1 MSLPALQAKSAISR
15 YFPCHSTIL
24 NKKTTFSN
32 RIITSYGIIALRR
45 NQSSQQPDDL
55 IRRNGPILPHV
66 DPVHCVECSKVYKNC
81 EYVHKSIPAKDTFS
95 VLLQERKNTH
105 AYTDIVRG
113 QYKIFDEYTL
123 KALVHELT
131 CVEAHRLLSWSFDQ
145 LWSSLWVYHSKRRS
159 FKSAECI
166 KSKAIFQEKYPQIRS
181 TILECINK
189 NLRPHYPFNEFGFP
203 KGRREKGE
211 DGLQCAVREFCEE
224 TGYKSGDLQILDPS
238 YTVKEEFIGSD
249 RQCYR
254 HIYYIAFVNCDNEP
268 TINRFDI
275 KQAGEINNMGWYS
288 FDQAFKMLES
298 RPYDVTKSP
307 ALKKALDRLQMQPL
321 IDTCSL

>member
-1 MSLPALQAKSAISR
+1 MSLPSLQARSALSR
-15 YFPCHSTIL
+15 YLPCHSSIL
-24 NKKTTFSN
+24 NKKSTYSN
-32 RIITSYGIIALRR
+32 RVITSYGIIAIRP
-45 NQSSQQPDDL
+45 NTIDQSGKVRQ
-55 IRRNGPILPHV
+55 NGPVLPHV
-66 DPVHCVECSKVYKNC
+66 NPVHCAECQKVYNSC
-81 EYVHKSIPAKDTFS
+81 EYTQKTVPVKDTFS
-95 VLLQERKNTH
+95 VLLQERRNTH

-123 KALVHELT
+123 KALVQELT
-131 CVEAHRLLSWSFDQ
+131 CVETHRLLNWTFDQ
-145 LWSSLWVYHSKRRS
+145 LWSSLWVYPSKRRS
-159 FKSAECI
+159 FNSAECI
-166 KSKAIFQEKYPQIRS
+166 KSKAIFLEKYPQLKR
-181 TILECINK
+181 TILECTDK

-224 TGYKSGDLQILDPS
+224 TGYRPKDFRILDPL
-238 YTVKEEFIGSD
+238 YTIKEEFIGSD

-254 HIYYIAFVNCDNEP
+254 HIYYIAMVVSDDEP

-288 FDQAFKMLES
+288 FEQAFKMLNS

-307 ALKKALDRLQMQPL
+307 ALEKALERIELQLTGPQ
-321 IDTCSL
+321 